1 MFEEKFDYVYGST
14 KTQNMLIMRGYSVI
28 TCFTISKLKIIVY

>member
-1 MFEEKFDYVYGST
+1 MFEEKFDCIYCT